1 MGLTEN
7 LGRRELLLALASGRA
22 VQGQTVQVTPWQ
34 AVAEVYGVPVA
45 AERWAVLGPVLDRR
59 RANLEALRRFRVA
72 EEVAP
77 WGDPAI

>member
-1 MGLTEN
+1 MGLTEH

-34 AVAEVYGVPVA
+34 AVAEVYGVQVA

-59 RANLEALRRFRVA
+59 RANVEALRRFRVD

-77 WGDPAI
+77 LGDFTI